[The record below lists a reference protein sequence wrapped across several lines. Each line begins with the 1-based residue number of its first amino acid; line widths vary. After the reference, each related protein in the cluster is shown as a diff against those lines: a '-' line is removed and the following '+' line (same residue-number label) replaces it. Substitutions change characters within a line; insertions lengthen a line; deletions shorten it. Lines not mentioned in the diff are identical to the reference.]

1 MIYWSRLA
9 VTQTVS
15 MNGCVYVMSYVDV
28 DVLYVLCGLGTVA
41 NEPRVDDWNG
51 LSCFSAIILGATP

>member
-1 MIYWSRLA
+1 
-9 VTQTVS
+9 
-15 MNGCVYVMSYVDV
+15 MSYVDV